1 MKLRNPRTPR
11 RRRTAAARI
20 GLVTAVAAALGVLA
34 AGPALAHT
42 RLVGSTPGKGAAA
55 AAVTEVTLV
64 FGTDVTNPQ
73 VVVRGEDGA
82 AFQDGRPDVSGG
94 TVVQPLK
101 GELPAGTYT
110 VAYRVVGEDGHP
122 VQGDDL
128 AFTATA
134 GEGGVAVTRSASP
147 PEAIVLE
154 RTEPA
159 AAKEDSGSA
168 VVTWVIIGVG
178 VLVGVGIGLAIVSR
192 ATRRHTREQ
201 GKGGPR

>member
-20 GLVTAVAAALGVLA
+20 GLVTALAAALGVLTT
-34 AGPALAHT
+34 GPALAHT
-42 RLVGSTPGKGAAA
+42 RLVDSTPGRGASA
-55 AAVTEVTLV
+55 AAVTEVRLV
-64 FGTDVTNPQ
+64 FGTDVTAPQ
-73 VVVRGEDGA
+73 VVVRGEDGT
-82 AFQDGRPDVSGG
+82 AFQDGRPEVSGG

-122 VQGDDL
+122 VQSDDL
-128 AFTATA
+128 AFTAAA
-134 GEGGVAVTRSASP
+134 GDGAAARNAYP

-154 RTEPA
+154 RAEPA
-159 AAKEDSGSA
+159 AAKEDSGSG

-178 VLVGVGIGLAIVSR
+178 VLIGIGIGLAIVSR
-192 ATRRHTREQ
+192 ATRKHTREQ